1 MAFGDNGQCKK
12 TFFEKLTL
20 FIVMIMLFV
29 TLAGIFATALG
40 VLSRF

>member
-1 MAFGDNGQCKK
+1 MAFGDNGHRKK
-12 TFFEKLTL
+12 SFFEKLTL

-29 TLAGIFATALG
+29 TLAGIFFIVFG

>member
-1 MAFGDNGQCKK
+1 MAFGDNGQRKK
-12 TFFEKLTL
+12 TFFEKFTL